1 MKCKEMNKFLL
12 LFALLLVVGV
22 SLIGISSAAIIYVP
36 DNYASI
42 QEAIDAASA
51 GDTVMVRN
59 GAYSENVVLNK
70 SLSLIGE
77 DLPTVDAQQNGS
89 AIEITADSCVV
100 NGFRCVN
107 AKYPRNAGISV
118 LESNSNFIENITC
131 CEKNNIGILLM
142 DSSNNTISNNEIY
155 ENCNNGIE
163 LRDSSNNTI
172 SNNKIYENC
181 NNGIASD
188 RSSNN
193 RIMNNEIHENNYD
206 GIALWWGSSN
216 NMITNNTLDGND
228 CGINLDESLNNW
240 IINNKIVE
248 NNYHG
253 ISLGWDTSNNRI
265 SNNTCHK
272 NNRDGL
278 CLRRD
283 SSNNTIT
290 NNSFKNNGNGIVLW
304 ASYFNTIF
312 NNEIYENYQ
321 TGIDLWD
328 SSNNLIYLNDFVKNT
343 DNVYSDN
350 SDNFWVSMSKI
361 TYVYNEKEYESHL
374 GNYWD
379 DYTGQDEDGNG
390 IGETPYDIYA
400 PLWGIDED
408 GSYDYCPL
416 VQSFKNYCRK

>member
-1 MKCKEMNKFLL
+1 MNKFLL

-59 GAYSENVVLNK
+59 GAYKENVVLNK

-77 DLPTVDAQQNGS
+77 DLPTVDAQQSGS

-118 LESNSNFIENITC
+118 FKSNSNFIENITC
-131 CEKNNIGILLM
+131 CEKNNMGILLM
-142 DSSNNTISNNEIY
+142 ETSNNTISNNEIY

-172 SNNKIYENC
+172 LDNKIYENC

-206 GIALWWGSSN
+206 GIALWWDCAN
-216 NMITNNTLDGND
+216 NTITNNTLDGND
-228 CGINLDESLNNW
+228 CGICLSESLNNR
-240 IINNKIVE
+240 IINNKIRE
-248 NNYHG
+248 
-253 ISLGWDTSNNRI
+253 
-265 SNNTCHK
+265 
-272 NNRDGL
+272 
-278 CLRRD
+278 
-283 SSNNTIT
+283 
-290 NNSFKNNGNGIVLW
+290 NNGNGIVLW
-304 ASYFNTIF
+304 DSNFNTIF

-328 SSNNLIYLNDFVKNT
+328 SSNNLICLNDFVKNT
-343 DNVYSDN
+343 DNVYSDS

-374 GNYWD
+374 GNFWD
-379 DYTGQDEDGNG
+379 DYTGQDEDGDG

>member
-42 QEAIDAASA
+42 QEAIGAASA

-206 GIALWWGSSN
+206 GIALWWNCAN
-216 NMITNNTLDGND
+216 NTITNNTLDGND
-228 CGINLDESLNNW
+228 CGICLSESLNNW
-240 IINNKIVE
+240 IINNKIRE
-248 NNYHG
+248 
-253 ISLGWDTSNNRI
+253 
-265 SNNTCHK
+265 
-272 NNRDGL
+272 
-278 CLRRD
+278 
-283 SSNNTIT
+283 
-290 NNSFKNNGNGIVLW
+290 NNGNGIVLW
-304 ASYFNTIF
+304 DSYFNTIF

-343 DNVYSDN
+343 DNIYSDS

-416 VQSFKNYCRK
+416 VQSFKNYCRT

>member
-1 MKCKEMNKFLL
+1 MKCKGMNKFLL

-22 SLIGISSAAIIYVP
+22 SLICISSAAIIYVP

-77 DLPTVDAQQNGS
+77 ELPTVDAQQSGS

-107 AKYPRNAGISV
+107 AKYPRNAGITV
-118 LESNSNFIENITC
+118 FESNSNFIENITC

-155 ENCNNGIE
+155 EN
-163 LRDSSNNTI
+163 
-172 SNNKIYENC
+172 
-181 NNGIASD
+181 
-188 RSSNN
+188 
-193 RIMNNEIHENNYD
+193 
-206 GIALWWGSSN
+206 
-216 NMITNNTLDGND
+216 
-228 CGINLDESLNNW
+228 
-240 IINNKIVE
+240 
-248 NNYHG
+248 
-253 ISLGWDTSNNRI
+253 
-265 SNNTCHK
+265 
-272 NNRDGL
+272 
-278 CLRRD
+278 
-283 SSNNTIT
+283 
-290 NNSFKNNGNGIVLW
+290 
-304 ASYFNTIF
+304 
-312 NNEIYENYQ
+312 YQ

-343 DNVYSDN
+343 DNVYSDS

-379 DYTGQDEDGNG
+379 DYTGQGEDGDG
-390 IGETPYDIYA
+390 IGETPYVIYA